1 MKKVFSFMGRLNRN
15 QSGFTLVEL
24 LVVVAIVVALAAASV
39 TSVIRFTGKGEE
51 GAKSAESDSIQAA
64 FDSLMA
70 DNSLIVVT
78 ARDSSTASNAT
89 NNFSGLPVGSPQAL
103 SVYIRDNPTRYYY
116 CWDTTGKSTQ
126 LTSTLVC
133 PAGPY

>member
-1 MKKVFSFMGRLNRN
+1 MKKVFSFMGRLKGN

-39 TSVIRFTGKGEE
+39 TSVIRFAGKGES
-51 GAKSAESDSIQAA
+51 GAQSAESDSVQAA
-64 FDSLMA
+64 FDSMMA
-70 DNSLIVVT
+70 DNALIAVT
-78 ARDSSTASNAT
+78 ARDSSTGSSAT
-89 NNFSGLPVGSPQAL
+89 NNFGALPVEGAL
-103 SVYIRDNPTRYYY
+103 GQYLRDNPTKYFY
-116 CWDTTGKSTQ
+116 CWDTTGKAKQ